1 MISPIKPKLVLR
13 VEDVVGFL
21 DMGHSK
27 ENKPKTKTKWKRLA
41 RE

>member
-27 ENKPKTKTKWKRLA
+27 ENKPKTKNQMEKVS
-41 RE
+41 